1 MSDVWTAHFQSET
14 NQRYARNT
22 SATDDKGH
30 TTHVEKINE
39 KDWGTIQRVCATGN
53 LKNGM
58 EINLGRRWAPLGQ
71 QFSLLGA
78 TVNGVDATMPV
89 TKDGL
94 RVGGFYYNMA
104 EYDNADFSFWGPM
117 VKGKVGKNL
126 DVFLAYAHVDGGR
139 KEVPYTSGG
148 DYSRGNWTGKNA
160 FVISASTNIAR
171 NLRLTADYVRT
182 DYSYGEGMTAAERA
196 DLAGG
201 NTNNNNQAVLARLDY
216 KWTNPAVKGSF
227 GAYLRYHYIGRNG
240 TIWNDDSWGSIPSNS
255 RGWTNGNPFNVN
267 WYNDNVTFHN
277 GNMQLIIDDDFKSTN
292 EVPYSGGEF
301 RSKAFYGYGRY
312 EVSLKAIKNDG
323 VVSSFFTY
331 TGPSDNNPWDEIDVE
346 VLGKDTSKVQFNYF
360 RDGKGEHEYMYDLGF
375 DASEDFHTYAFEW
388 HKDKIIWFV
397 DGKEAHRV
405 DKAIPVIKG
414 KIMMNAWAGKNVD
427 AWLNHFNDKKT
438 DAEERAWLAA
448 ELFKTT
454 GDEVYEDYLK
464 GKAKALMVRKPG
476 FFTWNDTLALAQ
488 FAYLTSR
495 GADEELQAKT
505 RTAFLG
511 YADDICAKIAKDGFA
526 CALAPNEYTWASTKN
541 ALSQGEIPTRPSTWK
556 VAGFLLPKHI
566 WMC

>member
-1 MSDVWTAHFQSET
+1 MHKMSKKKACALLMGLTLGVGSAAVALPVEAAAAEAGADSFSDVPQGHWAYDALDMLAKDGIIEGYPDGTFQGGRTMTRYEMASIVAKATQNGGGSLGGQAVLEKMQREFKGELHTLKQQVDQNTQDIKELKKEQERVKLHGFVRTQWDWDNDNSKQGPWIDEKNNNRFYLNLLADLKVSDVWTAHFQSET

-30 TTHVEKINE
+30 TTHVEKISE
-39 KDWGTIQRVCATGN
+39 KDWGTIQRIWVTGN
-53 LKNGM
+53 LRNGM

-255 RGWTNGNPFNVN
+255 RGWTIGVKYVPWKNVE
-267 WYNDNVTFHN
+267 WE
-277 GNMQLIIDDDFKSTN
+277 NMFEIADCNKDPYPYGVQPYKRHLFRTQL
-292 EVPYSGGEF
+292 
-301 RSKAFYGYGRY
+301 
-312 EVSLKAIKNDG
+312 
-323 VVSSFFTY
+323 
-331 TGPSDNNPWDEIDVE
+331 
-346 VLGKDTSKVQFNYF
+346 
-360 RDGKGEHEYMYDLGF
+360 
-375 DASEDFHTYAFEW
+375 DFHF
-388 HKDKIIWFV
+388 
-397 DGKEAHRV
+397 
-405 DKAIPVIKG
+405 
-414 KIMMNAWAGKNVD
+414 
-427 AWLNHFNDKKT
+427 
-438 DAEERAWLAA
+438 
-448 ELFKTT
+448 
-454 GDEVYEDYLK
+454 
-464 GKAKALMVRKPG
+464 
-476 FFTWNDTLALAQ
+476 
-488 FAYLTSR
+488 
-495 GADEELQAKT
+495 
-505 RTAFLG
+505 
-511 YADDICAKIAKDGFA
+511 
-526 CALAPNEYTWASTKN
+526 
-541 ALSQGEIPTRPSTWK
+541 
-556 VAGFLLPKHI
+556 
-566 WMC
+566 